1 MANPK
6 QYCNQPPIK
15 INKFI
20 LKKRIPSLRIMSE
33 IFCQMGK
40 IIPISNITVLF
51 FNSEEMLNVI
61 KLFFC
66 IYSEEHLIYFFKC
79 DIILI

>member
-1 MANPK
+1 MANPI

-20 LKKRIPSLRIMSE
+20 LKKRILSLRIMSE

-66 IYSEEHLIYFFKC
+66 IYSEHLIYFFKC